1 MNKIEKQKKNVSELL
16 ELIKKNPDL
25 EIIPMVDYDV
35 IGDDSYSSWAGNWGN
50 ARIDEYYNADERI
63 YFKYYDFE
71 DVTQQILDKLTDEE
85 CKDLDDEQIEKLA
98 EQKAD
103 ALPWVKAIVVNITA

>member
-1 MNKIEKQKKNVSELL
+1 MNKIEKQQKNVSELL

-25 EIIPMVDYDV
+25 EIIPMVDYEV
-35 IGDDSYSSWAGNWGN
+35 IGDDFCFWAGNWGN
-50 ARIDEYYNADERI
+50 ARIDEYYNSNERI